1 MAANI
6 LSLNVSNS
14 LLAAGLMLGRD
25 LARLVVMLDTMALG
39 TWPIEDNKLLK
50 WEGAGE
56 GDTADGFTVTACL
69 LS

>member
-1 MAANI
+1 
-6 LSLNVSNS
+6 
-14 LLAAGLMLGRD
+14 MLGRD